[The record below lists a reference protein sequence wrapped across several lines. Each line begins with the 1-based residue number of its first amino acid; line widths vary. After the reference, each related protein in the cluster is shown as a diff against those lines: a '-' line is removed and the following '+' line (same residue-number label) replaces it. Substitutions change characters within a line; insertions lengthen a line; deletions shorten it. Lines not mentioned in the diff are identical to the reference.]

1 MHSLKA
7 FAKSTLGEI
16 KDALVEAVGDDD
28 DEEDVPSSPVQTHPG
43 INAEQ
48 PVLKGNGGTDVAESL
63 RNLSGN
69 RESIS
74 ANLPELAAVES
85 PESEA
90 ARMEFQAVQG
100 SPYLES
106 ILSQLD
112 SEKAA
117 RAKEWNKG
125 SLSIPEIAALSCWTL
140 RQLFPLVPATQ
151 LTNQGQSETQR
162 LLTSFSDRYE
172 ALLMEH
178 TALQRKARE
187 LSHAN
192 TELARSAQQTE
203 SWKSAHGTAIA
214 RLEELSS
221 ENAELKERIRS
232 SWANLNSDQDQSRD
246 QLVRKVAQKDAEIR
260 GLTEAMER
268 LQEVVDDQSSLA
280 TKCWNL
286 ERELREAKEAR
297 ETVDPMSVAIKP
309 DDEAWRRETQTRQG
323 SQESH
328 EHLLARCQHAEKEL
342 SDTSAALEVLLEEK
356 SKRIEDQEHLVDR
369 RLVTSMLALY
379 HDHVSSGQR
388 ALADQVLTQALHIL
402 GGVPEETQRSR
413 QQLKEA
419 AAAAEARLAEPLGN
433 AFLDFLE
440 KETELEMGHAGPVGP
455 VGHAPTQT
463 HPTPT
468 VPGGKNPPAP
478 NGSASLTVSNQ
489 LHQLPPVAPPQV
501 PLPSLK

>member
-28 DEEDVPSSPVQTHPG
+28 DEEEDVSSSPVHTHPG
-43 INAEQ
+43 DNASERLV
-48 PVLKGNGGTDVAESL
+48 PKGNGGTDVAESL
-63 RNLSGN
+63 RNLGGIG
-69 RESIS
+69 ESIS

-90 ARMEFQAVQG
+90 ARMEFQAVQD

-151 LTNQGQSETQR
+151 PTKQGQSETQR

-172 ALLMEH
+172 ALLVEH
-178 TALQRKARE
+178 TALQHRARE

-246 QLVRKVAQKDAEIR
+246 QLLHKVAQKDAEIR

-286 ERELREAKEAR
+286 ERELREAKDAKEA
-297 ETVDPMSVAIKP
+297 EKTVDPMSMAVRP
-309 DDEAWRRETQTRQG
+309 DEAWRREIQTRQG

-342 SDTSAALEVLLEEK
+342 SETSAALEVLLEEK

-413 QQLKEA
+413 QQVKEA

-440 KETELEMGHAGPVGP
+440 KETELEMGHAGPVG
-455 VGHAPTQT
+455 HAPRQA
-463 HPTPT
+463 HPTAT
-468 VPGGKNPPAP
+468 VAGGKNPPAP
-478 NGSASLTVSNQ
+478 NGSASLTLSN
-489 LHQLPPVAPPQV
+489 QLPPVAPPQV
-501 PLPSLK
+501 PLPSPK

>member
-28 DEEDVPSSPVQTHPG
+28 DEEEDVPSSPVQTHPG
-43 INAEQ
+43 INAER

-246 QLVRKVAQKDAEIR
+246 QFVRKLAQKDAEIR

-297 ETVDPMSVAIKP
+297 ETVDPMSIAIKP

-328 EHLLARCQHAEKEL
+328 GKCIAQRFRQE
-342 SDTSAALEVLLEEK
+342 
-356 SKRIEDQEHLVDR
+356 SKRHVHQSCWQGADFLRGVCILEHKIFSFGKMTLRDR
-369 RLVTSMLALY
+369 CSTSYDLASLFPGRRGTL
-379 HDHVSSGQR
+379 DRWSGKIAKCIGTR
-388 ALADQVLTQALHIL
+388 PSALHSTFH
-402 GGVPEETQRSR
+402 V
-413 QQLKEA
+413 
-419 AAAAEARLAEPLGN
+419 
-433 AFLDFLE
+433 
-440 KETELEMGHAGPVGP
+440 
-455 VGHAPTQT
+455 
-463 HPTPT
+463 
-468 VPGGKNPPAP
+468 
-478 NGSASLTVSNQ
+478 
-489 LHQLPPVAPPQV
+489 
-501 PLPSLK
+501 